1 MYSSQYY
8 GQYSSPTSIA
18 PNCQSFDKNAA
29 KYGRVG
35 LNNLGNTCYMNTAI
49 QVVLKGFC

>member
-1 MYSSQYY
+1 MDSSQSY
-8 GQYSSPTSIA
+8 GQYSSAKPVV
-18 PNCQSFDKNAA
+18 PKCKSFDKNAA

-49 QVVLKGFC
+49 QVGLKQLC